1 VQTGRNDEQETR
13 GVGAADEEEVIAE
26 AIRRET
32 FMSDFYRY
40 ILDKIGYDVQ
50 PIIAQMIDEQQKRIQ
65 LLERVQFDIHERRE
79 LTGSIAD

>member
-1 VQTGRNDEQETR
+1 MQTGRNDEQETR